1 MIMNHSDPAGARLGM
16 WLFLFT
22 EIMLFSGL
30 FVLFAAYYYSHTAD
44 FIRGSGELNTVIG
57 TANTAVLLISSFF
70 VASAVRA
77 VELKSKRSSIIML
90 GMSVTLG
97 AVFLANKYFEWSYK
111 IGQDIYPGS
120 ATLLRMPK
128 GTIAFYNLYY
138 FLTGL
143 HAIHVIV
150 GMVLLSVCL
159 AIAIRGADKDRQLVL
174 TDNVGLYWHLVD
186 TIWIFLFPLF
196 YLIT

>member
-1 MIMNHSDPAGARLGM
+1 MNHSDPAGARLGM

-22 EIMLFSGL
+22 EIMFFSGL
-30 FVLFAAYYYSHTAD
+30 FVLFAAYYYNHTDD
-44 FIRGSGELNTVIG
+44 FIRGSSELNVIIG

-77 VELKSKRSSIIML
+77 VERKSKISSIIML
-90 GMSVTLG
+90 GVSLSLG
-97 AVFLANKYFEWSYK
+97 IVFLVNKYFEWSYK
-111 IGQDIYPGS
+111 AGQGIYPGS
-120 ATLLRMPK
+120 DTLLEMPK

-150 GMVLLSVCL
+150 GLVLLTVCL
-159 AIAIRGADKDRQLVL
+159 VIAIRVADNGKQLVL

-186 TIWIFLFPLF
+186 IIWIFLFPLF
-196 YLIT
+196 YLLS